1 MKKEITL
8 LLLSLYSLAAISQ
21 SASSLE
27 KFVNRPAL
35 QSAGVSVY
43 VKNLNTQEVLAQHN
57 IKQMLAPAS
66 TQKLLTTT
74 TALEIL
80 GPDFRY
86 STFIET
92 DGKIED
98 GILYGNL
105 YVRGTG
111 DPTLGSQQVGY
122 QGFLNQWVRA
132 VKDAGIRH
140 IKGDIVADV
149 AFFDGDAINPRWIW
163 EDIGNYY
170 APGIYALPYL
180 DNTLNIQ
187 LRSRAVGTVAEV
199 VKTLPYIEGLEF
211 ENHIRCTEITYDG
224 AFVHGLPYQNRRYL
238 VGSIPSNQGIFGVKG
253 DIPNPPLLLITHFS
267 QYLQASNIKVEGVER
282 VMTESTFPQRELI
295 YEHQS
300 EPLIKIL
307 KEVNQNS
314 NNLYAEQVFRI
325 LASKIAVPC
334 TINNASHVIR
344 SCWRNR
350 GVNLNQCFIEDGCGL
365 SPQDGLTAD
374 ALVQLLQFMNKSPQR
389 QNFISTLPVAG
400 QSGTLRGF
408 LAGTPLQGKL
418 CAKSGTTSRIKSY
431 AGYITMPNGETLAF
445 AVIVNNATTK
455 PRNTQAMI
463 EQLLLGIY
471 QQEVH

>member
-1 MKKEITL
+1 MNKKITL
-8 LLLSLYSLAAISQ
+8 LLLSLCSLTTFAQ
-21 SASSLE
+21 STTPLD
-27 KFVNRPAL
+27 KFVNRPSL

-43 VKNLNTQEVLAQHN
+43 VKSLSTQEVLAAHN
-57 IKQMLAPAS
+57 IKQTLAPAS

-80 GPDFRY
+80 GPDYRF
-86 STFIET
+86 STYIEI
-92 DGKIED
+92 DGKIDE

-122 QGFLNQWVRA
+122 QGFLNQWVKA
-132 VKDAGIRH
+132 VRNAGIRQ
-140 IKGDIVADV
+140 ITGDIVADV
-149 AFFDGDAINPRWIW
+149 SFFDGDAINPRWIW

-199 VKTLPYIEGLEF
+199 VKTLPYIDGIEF

-253 DIPNPPLLLITHFS
+253 DIPNPPLLLITHFK
-267 QYLQASNIKVEGVER
+267 QHLQAANITIDGTER

-295 YEHQS
+295 YEYQS

-314 NNLYAEQVFRI
+314 NNLYAEQVFRL

-334 TINNASHVIR
+334 TINNASLIVR

-350 GVNLNQCFIEDGCGL
+350 GVNLNQCFIEDGSGL
-365 SPQDGLTAD
+365 SPQDGLTAE
-374 ALVQLLQFMNKSPQR
+374 ALVQLLQFMNKSTQR

-408 LAGTPLQGKL
+408 LAGTPMQGKV
-418 CAKSGTTSRIKSY
+418 CAKSGTTSKIKSY
-431 AGYITMPNGETLAF
+431 AGYITMPNSEVIAF

-455 PRNTQAMI
+455 SRNVQSLI
-463 EQLLLGIY
+463 EQLLLEIY
-471 QQEVH
+471 KQETR